1 MRVVHAFRFPNYES
15 RITPNE
21 HRPENSGDARL
32 VLRFLPLCAV
42 GIHSP
47 DRNESFMTNLTCD
60 SLIDPDYTPPSKEM
74 VVLGIQHVLA
84 MFAGNVAVPTIVAEV
99 ARLTNAGKIF

>member
-1 MRVVHAFRFPNYES
+1 
-15 RITPNE
+15 
-21 HRPENSGDARL
+21 
-32 VLRFLPLCAV
+32 
-42 GIHSP
+42 
-47 DRNESFMTNLTCD
+47 MTNLTCD